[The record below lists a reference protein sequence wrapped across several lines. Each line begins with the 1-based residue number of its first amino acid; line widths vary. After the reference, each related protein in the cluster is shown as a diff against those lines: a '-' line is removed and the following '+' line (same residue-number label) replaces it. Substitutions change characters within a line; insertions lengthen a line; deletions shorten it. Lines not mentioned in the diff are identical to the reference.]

1 MVFSQEVRSRW
12 TDTPLKIDGDNSD
25 WIKNPKYWDSDSK
38 VLYEARND
46 SENLYLIFAM
56 TDKISQMKFMQ
67 AGFQI
72 YIKVKSKPKLKA
84 SIDFLPQR
92 IIRGKSVFDTAQIKN
107 EMIQTYL
114 LRTNH
119 AEINGFLKT
128 SENINRSKNSNENF
142 TFDIGLAENSDMLV
156 EIQIPLSEI
165 FASPISLKKLKQI
178 PIDSKFTINALE
190 HKGVEKMQSKGGG
203 RQGGNNQGG
212 RQGGGR
218 KPSGDSI
225 DKLEK
230 MEDMISEQSFKM
242 KFYLRS
248 K

>member
-1 MVFSQEVRSRW
+1 MKKLIFVILGIVSSIMVFSQEVRSRW

-92 IIRGKSVFDTAQIKN
+92 IIRGKTSVDSIIHWGYN
-107 EMIQTYL
+107 GL
-114 LRTNH
+114 LR
-119 AEINGFLKT
+119 
-128 SENINRSKNSNENF
+128 
-142 TFDIGLAENSDMLV
+142 V
-156 EIQIPLSEI
+156 
-165 FASPISLKKLKQI
+165 
-178 PIDSKFTINALE
+178 
-190 HKGVEKMQSKGGG
+190 
-203 RQGGNNQGG
+203 
-212 RQGGGR
+212 
-218 KPSGDSI
+218 
-225 DKLEK
+225 
-230 MEDMISEQSFKM
+230 
-242 KFYLRS
+242 
-248 K
+248 